1 MINIKDITDLAQVYD
16 YQMRLPAPYFF
27 QTDFE
32 SWKRSFERDADG
44 EGRTLFRNL
53 AAKAAYDGDALVG
66 FVQYGYTA
74 FGFDDR
80 GEISSEVSY
89 PVIRGLYFD
98 EGLEDAGKLLLQ
110 AAMAEFGDYCRVYA
124 FFHYFGM
131 SCFARHGKLFEG
143 FPWIEAV
150 LRQKGFQIEHE
161 NVYYSAALTD
171 RADSAV
177 NLREQGLTAGNQ
189 QTFDFLLDGRQV
201 GGCEVHYLKSEG
213 TAYLRWIYVN
223 GELQSRGI
231 GTQCMQALKAV
242 LFQKGYVRLDT
253 DTALNNK
260 VAQRFYE
267 KTGFTREGITRS
279 YYRDKEC

>member
-1 MINIKDITDLAQVYD
+1 MINIKEITDLAEVYD

-32 SWKRSFERDADG
+32 SWKRSFAKDTDG

-53 AAKAAYDGDALVG
+53 AAKAAYDGETLVG

-89 PVIRGLYFD
+89 PVIRGLYYD
-98 EGLEDAGKLLLQ
+98 EGREDAGELLLE

-143 FPWIEAV
+143 FSWIEVSWKICYHQLSKIAF
-150 LRQKGFQIEHE
+150 R
-161 NVYYSAALTD
+161 
-171 RADSAV
+171 
-177 NLREQGLTAGNQ
+177 
-189 QTFDFLLDGRQV
+189 
-201 GGCEVHYLKSEG
+201 
-213 TAYLRWIYVN
+213 
-223 GELQSRGI
+223 
-231 GTQCMQALKAV
+231 
-242 LFQKGYVRLDT
+242 
-253 DTALNNK
+253 
-260 VAQRFYE
+260 
-267 KTGFTREGITRS
+267 
-279 YYRDKEC
+279 